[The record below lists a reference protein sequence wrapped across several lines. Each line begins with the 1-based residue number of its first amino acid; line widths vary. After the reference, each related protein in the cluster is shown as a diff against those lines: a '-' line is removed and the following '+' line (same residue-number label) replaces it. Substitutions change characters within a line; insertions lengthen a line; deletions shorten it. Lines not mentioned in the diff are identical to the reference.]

1 MDKKHDKTVLV
12 VDDDADIRDSILLNL
27 SESGDYNIAVCGSA
41 DEAMTK
47 IKEDNV
53 DVVLSDVVMPE
64 VSGIELL
71 EKIHDLNRQLPVILM
86 TGYADLNLAIAAIKK
101 GAFDFIL
108 KPFHPDYLMYSIKKA
123 IQHVNFLKMKEDYNR
138 HLEYMVMK
146 RTEELE
152 IASKQAEGLSN
163 DIVKRLTTIAE
174 FRNIEAVEHVS
185 RISIYSEMLA
195 KELKLPSDLIQ
206 KIKLASPLHD
216 IGKIGITENILL
228 KPGPLTPEEFEVMKT
243 HTVNG
248 EMILSGSSHPVLQ
261 MAASIALTHH
271 EKWDGSGYPGSLRG
285 EDIPIEGRIV
295 CIVDQYDSI
304 RTERVYKP
312 ALGHND
318 ALRIITQGD
327 GRTMPYHFDPGV
339 LNAFIKIASILKVIH
354 S

>member
-1 MDKKHDKTVLV
+1 MDKKNNKTVLV

-27 SESGDYNIAVCGSA
+27 SESGDYNVDVCGSA
-41 DEAMTK
+41 EEAMAR
-47 IKEDNV
+47 IREDNI
-53 DVVLSDVVMPE
+53 DVVLTDVVMPE

-71 EKIHDLNRQLPVILM
+71 ERIHDFNRQLPVILM

-108 KPFHPDYLMYSIKKA
+108 KPFHPDYLIYSIKKA
-123 IQHVNFLKMKEDYNR
+123 IQHVNFTKMKEDYNR
-138 HLEYMVMK
+138 HLEHMVMQ

-152 IASKQAEGLSN
+152 ISKRQAEGLSN

-195 KELKLPSDLIQ
+195 KELGMPLDFIQ

-216 IGKIGITENILL
+216 IGKIGITESILL

-248 EMILSGSSHPVLQ
+248 EMILSGASHPVLQ
-261 MAASIALTHH
+261 MAATIALNHH
-271 EKWDGSGYPGSLRG
+271 EKWDGSGYPGGLRG
-285 EDIPIEGRIV
+285 EGIPLEGRIV

-304 RTERVYKP
+304 RNERVYKP
-312 ALGHND
+312 ALGHD
-318 ALRIITQGD
+318 ATLKIITQGD
-327 GRTMPYHFDPGV
+327 GRTLPYHFDPVV
-339 LNAFIKIASILKVIH
+339 LNAFVKIASKFKAIH